1 MNQLLLHLQLSISA
15 LHIARTASLSK
26 RVQQEWD
33 QLARL
38 SSVEWLL
45 ILQHSKIY
53 VTANLD
59 LLPLLF
65 SSYSADLKEC
75 SLG

>member
-1 MNQLLLHLQLSISA
+1 MNQLLLHLQLSIFA

-26 RVQQEWD
+26 PVQQEWD

-45 ILQHSKIY
+45 ILLHSKIY
-53 VTANLD
+53 AMADPGLF
-59 LLPLLF
+59 PLLF
-65 SSYSADLKEC
+65 SSYSVDLKEC
-75 SLG
+75 SIG